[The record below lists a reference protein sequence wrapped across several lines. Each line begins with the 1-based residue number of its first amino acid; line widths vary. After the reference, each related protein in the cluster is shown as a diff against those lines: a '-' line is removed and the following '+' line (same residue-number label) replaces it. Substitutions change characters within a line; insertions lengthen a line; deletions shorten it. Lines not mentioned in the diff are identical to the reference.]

1 MDRTVREA
9 VTAALGKAF
18 PGEDLSD
25 VEVEVEIPR
34 DPAHGDHATN
44 VAMTLA
50 RRLKRAPRQIAE
62 ALAAE
67 MRADEANFASVEVA
81 GPGFL
86 NVRIAPAVLHRGLA
100 AALAAGDAWGNSDA
114 GGGRRIQVEFVSA
127 NPTGP
132 MNVVNARAAAFGGTL
147 TRMLAAAGYD
157 AAAEFYVND
166 VGGQIDLLGETVLAR
181 YRQRKGE
188 DAAIPEQGYQG
199 QYLVDLVAE
208 LDEAETDALLAG
220 KDDAERAAALAPVAV
235 DHMCAW
241 QKRDLAAYGTRFDRW
256 FHQRELYPAAVDRTL
271 ATLQEKDLVYAK
283 DDALWFRS
291 TDFGDDQDRVVRRSN
306 GEYTY
311 FLADLAYHHDK
322 HVRGFGR
329 VVDVWGPDHHGYIGR
344 MQAGVQAL
352 GLGEDWLE
360 ILIVQQVNLL
370 AGGQPV
376 KMSKRK
382 GEFITLRELIDE
394 VGKDSAVF
402 FFLMRRAESHLD
414 FDMDLARQESDEN
427 PVFYVKYAHAR
438 IAGILRKAGEEGVE
452 RPAEPA
458 LDRLTDPR
466 ELDLIKTLLRFPGL
480 VAGAAAEREPHRLTG
495 YLREVAQA
503 FHLFYHHCRVIGED
517 TELTGARLALAEAA
531 RLTLARGLAL
541 MDISAPERM

>member
-1 MDRTVREA
+1 MDRTVRDA
-9 VTAALGKAF
+9 VIRALGRAF

-25 VEVEVEIPR
+25 VDVVVEIPR
-34 DPAHGDHATN
+34 DPSHGDYATN

-50 RRLKRAPRQIAE
+50 RRLKRAPRQIAD

-67 MRADEANFASVEVA
+67 MGGDTDAFAGVEVA

-100 AALAAGDAWGNSDA
+100 DALAAGDAWGNSTA
-114 GGGRRIQVEFVSA
+114 GQGQRIQVEFVSA

-147 TRMLAAAGYD
+147 TRILAAAGYD

-188 DAAIPEQGYQG
+188 DVPIPENGYQG
-199 QYLVDLVAE
+199 EYLVELVAG
-208 LDEAETDALLAG
+208 LDETETDALLANQPPA
-220 KDDAERAAALAPVAV
+220 DQAAAMARLAV
-235 DHMCAW
+235 DRMCAG
-241 QKRDLAAYGTRFDRW
+241 QQRDLEAYGTRFHRW
-256 FHQRELYPAAVDRTL
+256 FHQRELYPEAVDRTL
-271 ATLQEKDLVYAK
+271 VALEEKGLVFGK
-283 DDALWFRS
+283 DGALWFRS

-322 HVRGFGR
+322 HVRGFER
-329 VVDVWGPDHHGYIGR
+329 VVDIWGPDHHGYIGR
-344 MQAGVQAL
+344 MQAGMQAL
-352 GLGEDWLE
+352 GFGADWLE
-360 ILIVQQVNLL
+360 VLIVQQVNLL
-370 AGGQPV
+370 SGGEPV

-414 FDMDLARQESDEN
+414 FDMDLARREGDEN

-438 IAGILRKAGEEGVE
+438 ISGILRKAGEEGVE
-452 RPAEPA
+452 RPADPA
-458 LDRLTDPR
+458 LARLDDPR

-517 TELTGARLALAEAA
+517 GELTGARLALAEAA
-531 RLTLARGLAL
+531 RRTLARGLAL
-541 MDISAPERM
+541 MDIAAPERM